1 LAEIAP
7 FIGIRYNQTVA
18 GELSKVVSPPYDVI
32 SPEDRVHYHQLHP
45 NNFVR
50 LVLGEEFETDDEAD
64 NRFTRAKSYLDDWLA
79 RGILKPG
86 PEPSIYVYQQLFER
100 GGRPHRIRGF
110 TCAVRLHDYAD
121 GVILPHEN
129 TLAKPKSQ
137 LIQLMRETRA
147 NLDSIYALYADESGV
162 LDAILDRVTAGE
174 PAAQALDKNG
184 VRHVQWVLSD
194 PGEIAKIVEFLKPRQ
209 IAIAD
214 GHHRYET
221 SLAYR
226 DERASSAPRHS
237 ERNCHSERSEESAL
251 RARDSSQAC
260 PERSRRAQ
268 NDTNG
273 ADYTLMTLVN
283 VYQKD
288 MTIFPTHRVV
298 AGLPEE
304 LIGRLQSGLAELF
317 EVGMSSRDAV
327 LADMGR
333 LGAIGMY
340 RKGEA
345 VTLKP
350 KPAARS
356 ILEGSEASRDLELN
370 LLHALILERVLG
382 IDEDKLRNQTH
393 IYYTRDTQEAM
404 RLVDSGESQVA
415 FLLNNIAVKSVLD
428 IASAGERMPQK
439 ATYFYPKLIS
449 GLVLRKLAG

>member
-1 LAEIAP
+1 
-7 FIGIRYNQTVA
+7 
-18 GELSKVVSPPYDVI
+18 
-32 SPEDRVHYHQLHP
+32 
-45 NNFVR
+45 
-50 LVLGEEFETDDEAD
+50 
-64 NRFTRAKSYLDDWLA
+64 
-79 RGILKPG
+79 
-86 PEPSIYVYQQLFER
+86 
-100 GGRPHRIRGF
+100 
-110 TCAVRLHDYAD
+110 
-121 GVILPHEN
+121 
-129 TLAKPKSQ
+129 
-137 LIQLMRETRA
+137 
-147 NLDSIYALYADESGV
+147 
-162 LDAILDRVTAGE
+162 
-174 PAAQALDKNG
+174 
-184 VRHVQWVLSD
+184 
-194 PGEIAKIVEFLKPRQ
+194 
-209 IAIAD
+209 
-214 GHHRYET
+214 
-221 SLAYR
+221 
-226 DERASSAPRHS
+226 
-237 ERNCHSERSEESAL
+237 
-251 RARDSSQAC
+251 
-260 PERSRRAQ
+260 
-268 NDTNG
+268 
-273 ADYTLMTLVN
+273 MTLVN